1 MEAFYRLVIKRRKAI
16 FILFAI
22 ATVLCA
28 FFRTEVAVNYDMN
41 DYLPADAA
49 STAAI
54 DKMEESFDNPIP
66 NAQVMVTADSKKEAL
81 AWKEEL
87 KNVPGVEAVTWLD
100 DTTFTDAPLEFYSE
114 DVRGKYYKDG
124 YALFRVAISEDK
136 NLEANDAIRELI
148 GEDGAMTGSSVS
160 TAVATVGT
168 IVEIRRIAII
178 AILFIIAVLLLT
190 TKAWAEPAVV
200 MIGMGVAV
208 LLNAGSNLIFGE
220 ISFVT
225 NAAGSILQIAVS
237 LDYSVFLMHRF
248 EELRPKYDTAE
259 ESMLQALLS
268 STSSILSSGL
278 TTVIGFAA
286 LCFMRFRIGPDLGLA
301 LAKGIAISL
310 VTVFVFVPGLI
321 MMMYPLIEKT
331 RHRSFLPDFHRLGN
345 FVIRT
350 MLPMALVFVI
360 LLVPAYIMDGRNSYY
375 YGATHIYGAGT
386 TYGDDTQKIT
396 DTFGETDT
404 LVLMVPNGNTTDEYQ
419 MIKELESMERV
430 VDITSIL
437 TMVGPSV
444 PSGMLPSELTD
455 ALESENYRRIVINA
469 EVNADSDEAFALVEQ
484 IRSLA
489 EEYYG
494 TDYYLAGQSAS
505 TCDLKDTV
513 TADMTKVN
521 LIAIAAVF
529 IVLLLILHSLM
540 LSALL
545 VFSIEGAIWINMAIP
560 AVAGNQ
566 IFYIAYLII
575 SSIQL
580 GATVDYAI
588 LMTERYRENRQQLER
603 RKAVR
608 KTIMDCTGSV
618 LTSGTVLTVVG
629 FLLCFLSTHRL
640 LSQLG
645 LLLGVGTVCSL
656 CVVIFIL
663 PGLLYLMD
671 RFFCGSTSGK
681 HIAEN

>member
-1 MEAFYRLVIKRRKAI
+1 
-16 FILFAI
+16 
-22 ATVLCA
+22 
-28 FFRTEVAVNYDMN
+28 
-41 DYLPADAA
+41 
-49 STAAI
+49 
-54 DKMEESFDNPIP
+54 
-66 NAQVMVTADSKKEAL
+66 
-81 AWKEEL
+81 
-87 KNVPGVEAVTWLD
+87 
-100 DTTFTDAPLEFYSE
+100 
-114 DVRGKYYKDG
+114 
-124 YALFRVAISEDK
+124 
-136 NLEANDAIRELI
+136 
-148 GEDGAMTGSSVS
+148 
-160 TAVATVGT
+160 
-168 IVEIRRIAII
+168 
-178 AILFIIAVLLLT
+178 
-190 TKAWAEPAVV
+190 
-200 MIGMGVAV
+200 
-208 LLNAGSNLIFGE
+208 
-220 ISFVT
+220 
-225 NAAGSILQIAVS
+225 
-237 LDYSVFLMHRF
+237 
-248 EELRPKYDTAE
+248 
-259 ESMLQALLS
+259 
-268 STSSILSSGL
+268 
-278 TTVIGFAA
+278 
-286 LCFMRFRIGPDLGLA
+286 
-301 LAKGIAISL
+301 
-310 VTVFVFVPGLI
+310 
-321 MMMYPLIEKT
+321 
-331 RHRSFLPDFHRLGN
+331 
-345 FVIRT
+345 
-350 MLPMALVFVI
+350 
-360 LLVPAYIMDGRNSYY
+360 
-375 YGATHIYGAGT
+375 
-386 TYGDDTQKIT
+386 
-396 DTFGETDT
+396 
-404 LVLMVPNGNTTDEYQ
+404 
-419 MIKELESMERV
+419 
-430 VDITSIL
+430 
-437 TMVGPSV
+437 
-444 PSGMLPSELTD
+444 
-455 ALESENYRRIVINA
+455 
-469 EVNADSDEAFALVEQ
+469 VNADSDEAFALVEQ

-671 RFFCGSTSGK
+671 RFFCGSTSRK

>member
-1 MEAFYRLVIKRRKAI
+1 MKFYRFVIKRRKAV

-22 ATVLCA
+22 AALACA
-28 FFRTEVAVNYDMN
+28 FLRTKVAVNYDMN
-41 DYLPADAA
+41 DYLPEDAA
-49 STAAI
+49 STVAI
-54 DKMEESFDNPIP
+54 DKMEEEFDDPIP
-66 NAQVMVTADSKKEAL
+66 NAQVMVPADSKKEAL
-81 AWKEEL
+81 AWKAKLESIS
-87 KNVPGVEAVTWLD
+87 GVEAVIWLD

-124 YALFRVAISEDK
+124 YALFRVAISEDE
-136 NLEANDAIRELI
+136 NLTANDAIRELI

-160 TAVATVGT
+160 TAVATAGT
-168 IVEIRRIAII
+168 ITEVRRIAII
-178 AILFIIAVLLLT
+178 AVFFIIAVLLLT
-190 TKAWAEPAVV
+190 TKAWAEPVVV

-208 LLNAGSNLIFGE
+208 LLNMGSNLIFGE

-248 EELRPKYDTAE
+248 EELRPKCDTAE
-259 ESMLQALLS
+259 ETMLQALLS

-331 RHRSFLPDFHRLGN
+331 KHRSFLPDFHRLGN

-360 LLVPAYIMDGRNSYY
+360 LLVPTCIMDGKNSYY

-386 TYGDDTQKIT
+386 TYGNDTQKIT

-404 LVLMVPNGNTTDEYQ
+404 LVLMVPKGNTADEYQ
-419 MIKELESMERV
+419 MIVELENMDRI

-437 TMVGPSV
+437 SMVGPSV
-444 PSGMLPSELTD
+444 PSDMLPSELTD

-469 EVNADSDEAFALVEQ
+469 EVNSDSDEAFLLVEE

-489 EEYYG
+489 EKYYG
-494 TDYYLAGQSAS
+494 EDYYLAGQSAS
-505 TCDLKDTV
+505 TYDLKDTV

-529 IVLLLILHSLM
+529 LVLLLILHSFI

-560 AVAGNQ
+560 ALAGNP

-588 LMTERYRENRQQLER
+588 LMTERYRENRQQMDR
-603 RKAVR
+603 REAVR

-618 LTSGTVLTVVG
+618 MTSGTVLTIVG
-629 FLLCFLSTHRL
+629 FLLYFLSTHRL
-640 LSQLG
+640 LAQLG

-656 CVVIFIL
+656 CVVVFIL
-663 PGLLYLMD
+663 PGLLYLID
-671 RFFCGSTSGK
+671 RFFVGSGSK
-681 HIAEN
+681 KRLVQ